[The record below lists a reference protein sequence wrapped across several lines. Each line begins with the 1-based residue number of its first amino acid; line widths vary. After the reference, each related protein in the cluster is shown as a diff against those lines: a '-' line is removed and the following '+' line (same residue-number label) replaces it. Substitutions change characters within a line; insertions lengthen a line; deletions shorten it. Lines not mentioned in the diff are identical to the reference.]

1 MSDNAQQAD
10 GSLDPVVVTHQGWVL
25 DPDAV
30 AKAVALLDDFDNQ
43 LTGLLAHAGSFFKL
57 MDESNMK
64 SAEMRWDFR
73 NKVCEDYAE
82 KRQIKRESSDEAWR
96 KLMHF
101 IKAQPQWAA
110 FVIPEKPL
118 SQTADA
124 VKKRATREKTEAKPK
139 DPRVEAANAEK
150 ARVEAEV
157 AAEVKANAAKVK
169 AAKEKINA
177 IIAKVSHSAES
188 TESLL
193 AAVETR
199 YRELLAP
206 AKAEAEPEAEAKPKR
221 K

>member
-1 MSDNAQQAD
+1 MSDNAQKAD
-10 GSLDPVVVTHQGWVL
+10 GSLDPVVVTHQGWIL

-30 AKAVALLDDFDNQ
+30 AKAVGLLDGFENQ
-43 LTGLLAHAGSFFKL
+43 LTGLLAYAGGFFTL

-64 SAEMRWDFR
+64 TPDMRWAFR

-82 KRQIKRESSDEAWR
+82 KREVKFESAETAWN
-96 KLMHF
+96 KLMKF
-101 IKAQPQWAA
+101 IKAQPQWEA

-118 SQTADA
+118 SQTKAA
-124 VKKRATREKTEAKPK
+124 TEKRATREKAEAKPK

-177 IIAKVSHSAES
+177 TIAKVSHSAEFM
-188 TESLL
+188 ESML

-206 AKAEAEPEAEAKPKR
+206 AKPDAKAKAEAKAK
-221 K
+221 